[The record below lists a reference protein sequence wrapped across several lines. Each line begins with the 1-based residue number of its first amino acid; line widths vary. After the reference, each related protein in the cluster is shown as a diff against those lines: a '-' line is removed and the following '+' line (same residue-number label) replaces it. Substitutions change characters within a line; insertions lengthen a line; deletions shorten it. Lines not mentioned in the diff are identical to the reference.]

1 MYSSGFLMYCLMVDN
16 TFASFEDTDV
26 YPRGNNGNFFSIQNS
41 IF

>member
-1 MYSSGFLMYCLMVDN
+1 MYYPDFLMYCLMVDN

-26 YPRGNNGNFFSIQNS
+26 YPRGNNGKFFSIQNL